1 MNYLIDKLAIELADL
16 ELERVDALHFQQ
28 RTVDYTGEWVTTKSL
43 LLDYK
48 EAPSR
53 KAFYDACWAFACA
66 SVADTDSKSCRL
78 LIHTRP
84 ERPFVRVEPEAI
96 QGELVAR
103 PEPEPTSFPAIDRAR
118 ERLAVVKKIG
128 ETVRGAFGG
137 NVLGSRELDPRATY
151 EDPDTLVIFPLP
163 LANIRRAVRST
174 KRRNTPVDMTAQLLS
189 ASELVDDYNGETE

>member
-1 MNYLIDKLAIELADL
+1 
-16 ELERVDALHFQQ
+16 
-28 RTVDYTGEWVTTKSL
+28 
-43 LLDYK
+43 
-48 EAPSR
+48 
-53 KAFYDACWAFACA
+53 
-66 SVADTDSKSCRL
+66 
-78 LIHTRP
+78 
-84 ERPFVRVEPEAI
+84 VEPEAI
-96 QGELVAR
+96 QGEPVAR